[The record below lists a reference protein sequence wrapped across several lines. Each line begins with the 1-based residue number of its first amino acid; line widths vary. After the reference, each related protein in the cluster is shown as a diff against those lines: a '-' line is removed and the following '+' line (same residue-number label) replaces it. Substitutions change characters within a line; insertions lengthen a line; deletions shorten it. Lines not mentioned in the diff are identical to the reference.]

1 MGSARAPR
9 AVRRALAPNP
19 NVVARSAV
27 QSAPPDA
34 NDEGVVGCARG
45 GRAPHFYLMQLLE
58 IKNLKMDF
66 GKNAEALRAIDD
78 VSFTIGAGE
87 TVCLVGESGCGKTVT
102 ALSIARL
109 VPTPPANYVGGEI
122 LLNGRDTLKMSAREL
137 QQIRG
142 GVVSY
147 VFQDPGASLNPVFR
161 IGNQIKESLKLHKP
175 EKAND
180 AEVIRLLKLVGIPA
194 PESRIKNYPF
204 EMSGGMQQRVMIA
217 MALASEPKLLVAD
230 EPTTALDV
238 TIQAQILD
246 LLSELK
252 QRLGMA
258 ILLITHN
265 LGIVGDMADRV
276 AVMYAGQIVELA
288 PAKELLHR
296 PLHPYTKAL
305 MNSVPKLGA
314 TIRWGEATDEPGLAS
329 KTAREDARPTR
340 LQSIPGN
347 VPRIGNFPPGCRFAP
362 RCPIAKPECSEK
374 IPELLEVEPGRF
386 VRCPFWK

>member
-1 MGSARAPR
+1 MP
-9 AVRRALAPNP
+9 
-19 NVVARSAV
+19 
-27 QSAPPDA
+27 
-34 NDEGVVGCARG
+34 
-45 GRAPHFYLMQLLE
+45 LLE

-66 GKNAEALRAIDD
+66 GKGADALRAVDG
-78 VSFTIGAGE
+78 VSLTIGAGE

-122 LLNGRDTLKMSAREL
+122 LLNGQDTLKMSNGEL
-137 QQIRG
+137 QKIRG

-161 IGNQIKESLKLHKP
+161 IGNQIKESLKMHKP

-276 AVMYAGQIVELA
+276 AVMYAGQIVELS
-288 PAKELLHR
+288 PARELLRR
-296 PLHPYTKAL
+296 PLHPYTRAL
-305 MNSVPKLGA
+305 MNSVPKLG
-314 TIRWGEATDEPGLAS
+314 G
-329 KTAREDARPTR
+329 DADR
-340 LQSIPGN
+340 LSAIPGN

>member
-1 MGSARAPR
+1 MP
-9 AVRRALAPNP
+9 
-19 NVVARSAV
+19 
-27 QSAPPDA
+27 
-34 NDEGVVGCARG
+34 
-45 GRAPHFYLMQLLE
+45 LLE
-58 IKNLKMDF
+58 IKDLKLDF
-66 GKNAEALRAIDD
+66 GSGAEALRAVDG
-78 VSFTIGAGE
+78 VSLTIGAGE

-122 LLNGRDTLKMSAREL
+122 LLNGRDVLKMSNGEL
-137 QQIRG
+137 RDIRG

-147 VFQDPGASLNPVFR
+147 VFQEPGASLNPVFR
-161 IGNQIKESLKLHKP
+161 IGSQIKESLKLHRP
-175 EKAND
+175 LGAPASGTARSGDANEPGRRPALQNYD
-180 AEVIRLLKLVGIPA
+180 DEVIRLLKLVGIPA

-238 TIQAQILD
+238 TIQAQILE
-246 LLSELK
+246 LLHDLK

-276 AVMYAGQIVELA
+276 AVMYAGQIVELS
-288 PAKELLHR
+288 PAKELLRR

-305 MNSVPKLGA
+305 INSVPKLAGGA
-314 TIRWGEATDEPGLAS
+314 N
-329 KTAREDARPTR
+329 R
-340 LQSIPGN
+340 LSAIPGN

-362 RCPIAKPECSEK
+362 RCPMAKPECSEK
-374 IPELLEVEPGRF
+374 IPELVEVETGRW
-386 VRCPFWK
+386 VRCPFCKTP

>member
-1 MGSARAPR
+1 
-9 AVRRALAPNP
+9 
-19 NVVARSAV
+19 
-27 QSAPPDA
+27 
-34 NDEGVVGCARG
+34 
-45 GRAPHFYLMQLLE
+45 MQLLE

-66 GKNAEALRAIDD
+66 GLGADALRAVDG
-78 VSFTIGAGE
+78 VSLTIGAGE
-87 TVCLVGESGCGKTVT
+87 TVCLVGESGCGKSVT
-102 ALSIARL
+102 ALSIAQL

-122 LLNGRDTLKMSAREL
+122 LLNGCDVLKMSNAEL
-137 QQIRG
+137 RGIRG

-147 VFQDPGASLNPVFR
+147 VFQEPGASLNPVFR

-175 EKAND
+175 DKATNE
-180 AEVIRLLKLVGIPA
+180 EVIRLLKLVGIPA
-194 PESRIKNYPF
+194 PESRIRNYPF

-238 TIQAQILD
+238 TIQAQILE
-246 LLSELK
+246 LLHDLK

-276 AVMYAGQIVELA
+276 AVMYAGQIVELS
-288 PAKELLHR
+288 PAKELLRR
-296 PLHPYTKAL
+296 PLHPYTQAL
-305 MNSVPKLGA
+305 INSVPKLAGGA
-314 TIRWGEATDEPGLAS
+314 S
-329 KTAREDARPTR
+329 R
-340 LQSIPGN
+340 LSAIPGN

-374 IPELLEVEPGRF
+374 IPDLVEVEAGRW
-386 VRCPFWK
+386 VRCPFWKTP

>member
-1 MGSARAPR
+1 MP
-9 AVRRALAPNP
+9 
-19 NVVARSAV
+19 
-27 QSAPPDA
+27 
-34 NDEGVVGCARG
+34 
-45 GRAPHFYLMQLLE
+45 LLE
-58 IKNLKMDF
+58 INNLKLDF
-66 GKNAEALRAIDD
+66 VSGNANRRAVDG
-78 VSFTIGAGE
+78 VSLTINAGE
-87 TVCLVGESGCGKTVT
+87 TVCLVGESGCGKSVT

-109 VPTPPANYVGGEI
+109 LSEPPAHYAGGEI
-122 LLNGRDTLKMSAREL
+122 MLAGRDVLKMARPEL
-137 QQIRG
+137 RKIRG

-147 VFQDPGASLNPVFR
+147 VFQEPGASLNPVMR
-161 IGNQIKESLKLHKP
+161 VGSQIREALKLHQP
-175 EKAND
+175 DRATD
-180 AEVIRLLKLVGIPA
+180 DEVIRLLKLVGIPA
-194 PESRIKNYPF
+194 PEMRIRNYPF

-246 LLSELK
+246 LLRDLK

-288 PAKELLHR
+288 PARELLQR

-305 MNSVPKLGA
+305 MASVPELGGG
-314 TIRWGEATDEPGLAS
+314 TE
-329 KTAREDARPTR
+329 R
-340 LQSIPGN
+340 LRAISGN
-347 VPRIGNFPPGCRFAP
+347 VPRIGDFPPGCRFAP

-374 IPELLEVEPGRF
+374 IPELVEVETGRF